1 MPTRI
6 RSGAVEG
13 IDGIV
18 VTVEVDVSRSLPGF
32 HIVGLPNAA
41 VREARERVLAAVRNS
56 GFKIPLGKVTVN
68 LAPADIRKEGASF
81 DLAIAMGVISFRQGG
96 MERGR
101 DSRQRALL
109 LGELSLFGELRPV
122 RGLLAIVMAAAGRG
136 EDLVVV
142 PASQVWEASLVK
154 GVTVVGAR
162 NLREVVSWWRDG
174 VMPPGSKRFSERRPA
189 PEGGTSDHDA
199 GEAFLG
205 LIGQATAQR
214 AAVVAAA
221 GRHNLLLV
229 GPPGTGKTRLA
240 RAIGRLQPVLSE
252 WEALEVTRIHS
263 AAGTLRGTRLV
274 HDRPFR
280 APHHTITR
288 AGLIG
293 GGGGVRPGEVTLAH
307 HGILFLD
314 ELTEFQA
321 AVLDVLREPLE
332 EGRVAVA
339 RNSVCR
345 VFPAAFQLVAAMNP
359 CRCGFLGSHSRSCRC
374 TEIALARHRG
384 RISGPLLDRIDLFVE
399 MGEGQGPLLTRCQVE
414 RGVAGGRTENPR
426 TGVPCIGR
434 WPQLRAEIQR
444 ARQELRERVRPGIE
458 TTTTPYRLMQVLG
471 LTAAAVTYLEEA
483 RLGLAMSLRGVVRC
497 ARVARTVA
505 TLAGSEEVTPVHLA
519 EALTYRQEALPVF
532 TPQQDD

>member
-1 MPTRI
+1 MPTQI

-18 VTVEVDVSRSLPGF
+18 VTIEVDVSRSLPGF

-81 DLAIAMGVISFRQGG
+81 DLAIAMGVISYRQGE
-96 MERGR
+96 MECAHEG
-101 DSRQRALL
+101 RQRALL

-154 GVTVVGAR
+154 GITVVGATH
-162 NLREVVSWWRDG
+162 LREVVTWWRDG
-174 VMPPGSKRFSERRPA
+174 AMPAASQRLIERKPTPGGET
-189 PEGGTSDHDA
+189 GDLDA

-205 LIGQATAQR
+205 LTGQPTAQR

-240 RAIGRLQPVLSE
+240 RAIGRLQPALSE

-339 RNSVCR
+339 RNSICR

-359 CRCGFLGSHSRSCRC
+359 CRCGFLGSRSRACLC
-374 TEIALARHRG
+374 TENALARHRN

-399 MGEGQGPLLTRCQVE
+399 MGEGQGPVLNPRQIE
-414 RGVAGGRTENPR
+414 RGVGGGGSDNTHS
-426 TGVPCIGR
+426 VAPCDAR

-444 ARQELRERVRPGIE
+444 ARQELRERTHPGIE
-458 TTTTPYRLMQVLG
+458 TTTTPCRLMQVLG
-471 LTAAAVTYLEEA
+471 LTAAAVTYLEES

-505 TLAGSEEVTPVHLA
+505 TLAGSQEVTPVHLA

-532 TPQQDD
+532 TLQQDN